1 MQTQSLAKPKQMRT
15 LILQMES
22 QIKQAVPKYLDPSRF
37 IRLVLTLYNQNPRLH
52 NCSDYSF
59 LAAVMTAAQLGLEP
73 DGLLGEGYIIPYGTR
88 AQFQTGY
95 KGLLKLAR
103 NSGNIKDVQ
112 LEVVHAK
119 DKFIYVKGLEP
130 KLEHEESIEALP
142 GDITHVYMIVRFL
155 NGGFQ
160 YKVMTRTQIM
170 QHRNRYSKAF
180 NNDEK
185 QIAAYSKDNNVS
197 REKAIQEL
205 IQAQK
210 LSPWTSNEEAM
221 MKKTVAIQCCKLL
234 DLSAEARRQVAK
246 EELLEQGLEVPIDVT
261 PIDADVE
268 EDPVTPVEPP
278 AGELTAP
285 SRSEQLAEKLSK

>member
-1 MQTQSLAKPKQMRT
+1 
-15 LILQMES
+15 
-22 QIKQAVPKYLDPSRF
+22 
-37 IRLVLTLYNQNPRLH
+37 
-52 NCSDYSF
+52 
-59 LAAVMTAAQLGLEP
+59 MTAAQLGLEP